1 MNDTATS
8 AEDRAADLLIGRWR
22 PKAAP
27 ESEDYAS
34 AVSEGWPVSP
44 DPRHPEPKE
53 AR

>member
-1 MNDTATS
+1 MKDTAKS
-8 AEDRAADLLIGRWR
+8 AADRPPDPPSGRWS

-34 AVSEGWPVSP
+34 AVSEGWPVAP
-44 DPRHPEPKE
+44 DPRRPEPGE